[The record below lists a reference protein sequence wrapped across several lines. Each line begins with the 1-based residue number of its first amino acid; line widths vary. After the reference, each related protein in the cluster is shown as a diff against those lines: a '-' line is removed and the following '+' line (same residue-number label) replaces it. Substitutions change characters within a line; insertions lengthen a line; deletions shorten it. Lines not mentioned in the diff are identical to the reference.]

1 MSASRVFVARLAG
14 CGVFDPAGDKVG
26 KVIDVLLSYRKTGAP
41 KATGL
46 LVEISGRRKVF
57 VPIARV
63 TSIGAGQVITTGLID
78 LRRFTQRG
86 QEFRVIA
93 EMLGRKVRLLDGS
106 GIASIDDLAIEPNKR
121 KEWAVSELFLR
132 RPKTSASP
140 FARGAT
146 LFATWEQVAEEAH
159 GEENQSAQHLI
170 ATYSELRPAD
180 LASALLDLP
189 DERMIEV
196 AEELDDERLADVL
209 EELPDDEQ
217 LDIIEEL
224 DDERAAE
231 ILDLMEPD
239 DAADLMANLP
249 EARTEALLELM
260 DEEEADDLR
269 RLMTYA
275 PFTAGGL
282 MTTEPIICAADATVA
297 EAMALIRHQDVA
309 PALAASVFVTLPPY
323 ETVTGR
329 FLGVVH
335 FQRMLR
341 YPPHERLA
349 TLLDTELE
357 PVTPDTHITV
367 IHRTLANYNLV
378 ALPVVDAENRLIGVV
393 TVDDV
398 LDHLLP
404 EDWRSEDEP
413 SMVAAPAAARA
424 SKPATRSTKAKPA
437 VKTATKTP
445 LKSKTRGGAR
455 G

>member
-1 MSASRVFVARLAG
+1 VSASRVFVARLAG

-26 KVIDVLLSYRKTGAP
+26 KVIDVLLAYRNSGSP

-46 LVEISGRRKVF
+46 LVEISGRRRVF
-57 VPIARV
+57 VPIARI

-78 LRRFTQRG
+78 VRRFSQRG
-86 QEFRVIA
+86 QEVRVIA

-106 GIASIDDLAIEPNKR
+106 GTAAIEDLAIEVNRR
-121 KEWAVSELFLR
+121 KEWAVTELFLR
-132 RPKTSASP
+132 RPKIGASP

-146 LFATWEQVAEEAH
+146 LFAGWEQVAEEEKDP
-159 GEENQSAQHLI
+159 EEGQSAQQLI
-170 ATYSELRPAD
+170 ATYSDLRPAD
-180 LASALLDLP
+180 IASALLDLP
-189 DERMIEV
+189 DERMVEV

-209 EELPDDEQ
+209 EELPEDEQ

-249 EARTEALLELM
+249 EERTEALLELM
-260 DEEEADDLR
+260 DQDEAEDLR

-297 EAMALIRHQDVA
+297 EAMALIRRQDVA

-329 FLGVVH
+329 YLGVVH

-357 PVTPDTHITV
+357 PVSPETPIQV
-367 IHRTLANYNLV
+367 IHRALANYNLV
-378 ALPVVDAENRLIGVV
+378 ALPVVDAENHLVGVV

-404 EDWRSEDEP
+404 DDWRTEESIDEATH
-413 SMVAAPAAARA
+413 VAAKAASA
-424 SKPATRSTKAKPA
+424 
-437 VKTATKTP
+437 ATKTAA
-445 LKSKTRGGAR
+445 KTITKPAGKAAAKNAGGAR

>member
-14 CGVFDPAGDKVG
+14 CGVFDPVGDKVG
-26 KVIDVLLSYRKTGAP
+26 KVIDVLVAYRKAGSP
-41 KATGL
+41 RATGL

-57 VPIARV
+57 VPISRV
-63 TSIGAGQVITTGLID
+63 TSIGAGQVITNGLID

-86 QEFRVIA
+86 QEQRVIA
-93 EMLGRKVRLLDGS
+93 EILGRKVRLLDGS
-106 GIASIDDLAIEPNKR
+106 GVASIEDLAIEMDKR
-121 KEWAVSELFLR
+121 REWTVGELFLR

-140 FARGAT
+140 FARGNT
-146 LFATWEQVAEEAH
+146 LFATWEQVTEEAL
-159 GEENQSAQHLI
+159 GEDENQSATQLI

-180 LASALLDLP
+180 LANALLDLP

-209 EELPDDEQ
+209 EELPEDEQ
-217 LDIIEEL
+217 VDIIQEL

-231 ILDLMEPD
+231 VLDLMEPD

-249 EARTEALLELM
+249 EARTETLLELM

-282 MTTEPIICAADATVA
+282 MTTEPIICASDATVA
-297 EAMALIRHQDVA
+297 EALALIRKQQVA

-323 ETVTGR
+323 ETVSGR

-341 YPPHERLA
+341 YPPHERLS
-349 TLLDTELE
+349 TLLDTDLE
-357 PVTPDTHITV
+357 PVLPDTPIQT

-378 ALPVVDAENRLIGVV
+378 ALPVVDADHHLIGVV

-404 EDWRSEDEP
+404 DDWRSEDEP
-413 SMVAAPAAARA
+413 LTEKPKSRA
-424 SKPATRSTKAKPA
+424 KTRAKPA
-437 VKTATKTP
+437 AKEVRRGTK
-445 LKSKTRGGAR
+445 G
-455 G
+455 